1 MKSIEACVQGAAFVA
16 LCAAVTSCHTPRQS
30 DQEYWEE
37 RARKYGARSVLHLGH
52 SAAELDSVTR
62 YQIGVLFP
70 VLQRHLRGD
79 ERVVLD
85 FGSGPGRFTGALAE
99 LIEGRA
105 IAVDIVQHLLDIAP
119 RHDSVEYRLIVDG
132 RIPVPDK
139 SVDVVW
145 IALVLGAITQP
156 DDLRQAVSEIERVLV
171 DDGLVL
177 LVENTQPKPDIEHY
191 RYHSIDFYKTVF
203 PSIKLE
209 HETDYYDLGE
219 RISVLAGRKRSAR

>member
-1 MKSIEACVQGAAFVA
+1 MKRFHSPARAALYLL
-16 LCAAVTSCHTPRQS
+16 LCLTTAGCHSRRPT

-79 ERVVLD
+79 EKVVLD

-105 IAVDIVQHLLDIAP
+105 IGVDIVQHLLDIAP

-132 RIPVPDK
+132 RIPLPDK
-139 SVDVVW
+139 SVDAVW
-145 IALVLGAITQP
+145 ITLVLGAITQP
-156 DDLRQAVSEIERVLV
+156 SDLRQSVLEIERVLK
-171 DDGLVL
+171 DGGLVL
-177 LVENTQPKPDIEHY
+177 LAENTQPKPNIAHYIYRSIEFY
-191 RYHSIDFYKTVF
+191 RTVF
-203 PSIKLE
+203 PSIPLV

-219 RISVLAGRKRSAR
+219 RISVLAGRKRR